1 MSTNRWGE
9 RLVGYPGDLA
19 RRYRRA
25 GLWGTRTI
33 AGELHAVAS
42 AHPRREAVVA
52 LDGRLTYHELDERTD
67 LLAAGLA
74 GLGLRPGDPVLF
86 QVTNRLGAVIAWY
99 GVLKAGLV
107 PVCTLAAHRGHEI
120 GEISRRTG
128 AVAHLVEAG
137 TTGFD
142 LVGFAAEQQRD
153 HPTLRHILVLGG
165 AGAPGIAVESLGA
178 GRDPRAARATVE
190 DIQRGIDPDD
200 VAVFQLSGGTT
211 GVPKVIP
218 RLHAEYWYNA
228 AAYARSWGWT
238 PDTRVAH
245 LIPVIHNAGI
255 VCAVHGPHSAG
266 ACLVLG
272 SPDLAVSLPLMAQ
285 EGATHVLLG
294 HGHFKAVAEPGFAA
308 AAASL
313 TQVVLSGAK
322 VPPALFGELER
333 RGLWS
338 GQLFGMGEGLF
349 LTTRPGAARE
359 ARATTVGIPL
369 SPLDEIRI
377 LEPGT
382 DTELPDGQVGELC
395 CRGPYTL
402 RGYFDAAAHN
412 ARAFTPDGFY
422 RTGDLACVREI
433 GGQRYLSIEG
443 RIKDVINRGGEKI
456 NAEEVELLLLRH
468 PRIIDA
474 AAVAM
479 PDPRLGER
487 TCAYLVVR
495 GEPLSLAEIREH
507 FAQLQVAKFKWPE
520 RVEHLTEI
528 PRTLVGKTDKKR
540 LTVETEIPA
549 LPARLPGAGRLLAA
563 PRSTIAVMASSEPPG
578 AARGTGRAA
587 PPRPA
592 KAGPA
597 KAGPAKDAGKPAG
610 ATTARRELVENEI
623 YEHAIRLFAERGF
636 AGTSLQDIADALGI
650 TRPALYYYVKSKDEL
665 LAKLAA
671 DVAGGSAAQ
680 ITELAGRPD
689 LDAAGKLREIVR
701 LTALRQANQAERF
714 RLLIRSEAEL
724 PAELSD
730 AYDTSRR
737 AVLHAVTDVIDE
749 GIRAGRF
756 RPVDARIAALGVIGM
771 WNWVAW
777 WFRPERDSADAVA
790 DQLADMAIAALQRA
804 DHRIP
809 DGEGP
814 AAALKM
820 LRQDIDHLERVLDL

>member
-1 MSTNRWGE
+1 MSTSRWGD

-33 AGELHAVAS
+33 ADELRAVAS
-42 AHPRREAVVA
+42 AHPQREAVVA
-52 LDGRLTYHELDERTD
+52 LDGRMTYRELDESTD
-67 LLAAGLA
+67 ILAAGLA
-74 GLGLRPGDPVLF
+74 GLGLLSGDPVLF
-86 QVTNRLGAVIAWY
+86 QVTNRLAAIVAWY

-137 TTGFD
+137 TPGFD

-153 HPTLRHILVLGG
+153 HPTLRHILVLG
-165 AGAPGIAVESLGA
+165 ATTGAPGIALGSLGA
-178 GRDPRAARATVE
+178 GTDPRAARAMVE

-228 AAYARSWGWT
+228 AAYARSWGWS
-238 PDTRVAH
+238 PDSRVAH

-255 VCAVHGPHSAG
+255 VCAVHGPHSTG

-272 SPDLAVSLPLMAQ
+272 TPDLADSLPLMAR

-322 VPPALFGELER
+322 VPPALFDELER
-333 RGLWS
+333 QGLWS

-349 LTTRPGAARE
+349 LTTRPGAPRQ
-359 ARATTVGIPL
+359 ARATTVGTPL

-377 LEPGT
+377 LEPGSAA
-382 DTELPDGQVGELC
+382 ELPDGQVGELC

-412 ARAFTPDGFY
+412 RSAFTPDGFY
-422 RTGDLACVREI
+422 RTGDLASVRQI
-433 GGQRYLSIEG
+433 GGQRYVSIEG

-468 PRIIDA
+468 PRITDA

-479 PDPRLGER
+479 PDARLGER
-487 TCAYLVVR
+487 TCAYIVVR
-495 GEPLSLAEIREH
+495 GEPLSMAEIREH
-507 FAQLQVAKFKWPE
+507 FSQLQVAKFKWPE
-520 RVEHLTEI
+520 RIEHLTEM

-540 LTVETEIPA
+540 LKAEIA
-549 LPARLPGAGRLLAA
+549 ARLAAESPAQLLASQPQPA
-563 PRSTIAVMASSEPPG
+563 TAS
-578 AARGTGRAA
+578 
-587 PPRPA
+587 
-592 KAGPA
+592 
-597 KAGPAKDAGKPAG
+597 
-610 ATTARRELVENEI
+610 
-623 YEHAIRLFAERGF
+623 
-636 AGTSLQDIADALGI
+636 
-650 TRPALYYYVKSKDEL
+650 
-665 LAKLAA
+665 
-671 DVAGGSAAQ
+671 GGSQ
-680 ITELAGRPD
+680 
-689 LDAAGKLREIVR
+689 
-701 LTALRQANQAERF
+701 
-714 RLLIRSEAEL
+714 
-724 PAELSD
+724 
-730 AYDTSRR
+730 
-737 AVLHAVTDVIDE
+737 
-749 GIRAGRF
+749 
-756 RPVDARIAALGVIGM
+756 
-771 WNWVAW
+771 
-777 WFRPERDSADAVA
+777 
-790 DQLADMAIAALQRA
+790 
-804 DHRIP
+804 
-809 DGEGP
+809 
-814 AAALKM
+814 
-820 LRQDIDHLERVLDL
+820 